1 MMTLLQVDTTE
12 QRVNDNDDND
22 DDSDDHDDNDDNSD
36 DHDDV
41 DAGGLVH
48 DRAEGEQ
55 CPGHDQRAQERA
67 CLSCCVATRGHG
79 EYFLSQQG
87 GLVRFFLSQQGGMMS
102 VFVRDQLVLGG
113 DCKHKGNLDKDL
125 GHSKKVNFALLN
137 LCTPD

>member
-12 QRVNDNDDND
+12 QRVNDNDYNDNDNDDND
-22 DDSDDHDDNDDNSD
+22 DDSD

-48 DRAEGEQ
+48 DRAAGEQ
-55 CPGHDQRAQERA
+55 RPGHDQRAQERA

-87 GLVRFFLSQQGGMMS
+87 GLVRF
-102 VFVRDQLVLGG
+102 VFVATRRDDECFCARPTCSRWRLQ
-113 DCKHKGNLDKDL
+113 
-125 GHSKKVNFALLN
+125 AQRE
-137 LCTPD
+137 P

>member
-1 MMTLLQVDTTE
+1 MTLLQVDTTE

-22 DDSDDHDDNDDNSD
+22 DDSDDHDD
-36 DHDDV
+36 V

-55 CPGHDQRAQERA
+55 RPGHDQRAQERA

-87 GLVRFFLSQQGGMMS
+87 GLASFFLSQQGGMMS

-125 GHSKKVNFALLN
+125 GHSKKVNFAFLN
-137 LCTPD
+137 LFTPD

>member
-12 QRVNDNDDND
+12 QRVNDNDYNDNDNDDND
-22 DDSDDHDDNDDNSD
+22 DDSD

-55 CPGHDQRAQERA
+55 RPGHDQRAQERA

-79 EYFLSQQG
+79 AYFCRNKG
-87 GLVRFFLSQQGGMMS
+87 VCFVFFVATRRTGEVCFCRNKEG
-102 VFVRDQLVLGG
+102 
-113 DCKHKGNLDKDL
+113 
-125 GHSKKVNFALLN
+125 
-137 LCTPD
+137 